1 MEVRREQRL
10 PYESESDYARRLNK
24 RQLSI
29 DKRCKKKFLE
39 YLMTNMDN
47 ISTFKDA
54 LKFYERKIERMGKK
68 VAYNKH
74 RTTFKLVDK
83 DANLVHVP
91 RTPRTG

>member
-10 PYESESDYARRLNK
+10 RRLNK

-29 DKRCKKKFLE
+29 DKRCKQKFLA

-47 ISTFKDA
+47 ISTFQEA
-54 LKFYERKIERMGKK
+54 LKFYEDKNERKGKK

-74 RTTFKLVDK
+74 RTQFKFVDM
-83 DANLVHVP
+83 DTNLVHVP
-91 RTPRTG
+91 PE